1 MRKIILPILL
11 IILTLLVIL
20 IPPFLSGQNQRNIA
34 DETTYRD
41 YNAGKRTQ
49 ITSEE
54 VAKLYSQGEIS
65 IDLSYTSESS
75 IDKEIIRKDISGLI
89 DMLFSDNQ
97 SMANLIKNV
106 LSESEVN
113 CFRNSSLIKIDNRP
127 TAINIVS
134 CGTKNEKGYIEIDYE
149 EKTKTILQFSC
160 YIFDYIKFDE
170 FSDKT
175 DSSKTHSI
183 TTSTSPIISDYY
195 KNQLNLSEKEYYFDL
210 RSVAKDDIA
219 IESESVTRLYVYC
232 GIARQNDRNDG
243 YVEKVE

>member
-65 IDLSYTSESS
+65 IDLSYTSDDS

-127 TAINIVS
+127 TAINILS

-160 YIFDYIKFDE
+160 YIFYYSDLVDSKVS
-170 FSDKT
+170 SDKA
-175 DSSKTHSI
+175 DSYVEFIS
-183 TTSTSPIISDYY
+183 TSTSFTQNNYY
-195 KNQLNLSEKEYYFDL
+195 KDKLNLGDKEYYFDL
-210 RSVAKDDIA
+210 RNVVLDEEADEGNQIA
-219 IESESVTRLYVYC
+219 RFYVYC
-232 GIARQNDRNDG
+232 GIARQNDG